1 MKNRGKEQFLARR
14 LSFRELDFVDTVEAS
29 IEHSY
34 PNKFEFV
41 NQLNYIGIKVKGSHF
56 SPFLFKKPGS
66 KLIFHY
72 FKAETKSFE
81 NTIIK
86 HFDSGELDF
95 IVDTIKK
102 RFSENDQIN
111 VFQNDSEPHFLGQ
124 ANEKEHKF
132 LIDFKRTVEIMY
144 PKTFSFVNRIHYYE
158 MRYIRH
164 SDALFQ
170 FRRKQEKL
178 LFISKVGC
186 TRNQIVEITDYT
198 EQYLDKALR
207 LVVATLQAQRNEQL
221 ITAQPLENT
230 ASSFPESLETEQRR
244 FVMSF
249 KNIIE
254 EHYPN
259 VFDVFID
266 KKYLSFKERKH
277 NHPLFWFMKKK
288 GQLVFHCHPK
298 NEDTIALEI
307 KTIGKETLLDAITLA
322 KNTADSYRI
331 YAIDDK
337 KQQGSKKEEK
347 ETAKPAQAKE
357 PKTAYKDP
365 QIYSFIKNEI
375 LGLDYKALPSI
386 KALCRNVKAYL
397 LNAINEAAN
406 KNYDNAL
413 ECCEKE
419 LFFGKKLE
427 WSAASWSRDAKVV
440 YRYFKANTL
449 VERIKDYEET
459 HEVTYIKNQP
469 ALLQHLFGSINDYT
483 PINYASDLYFN
494 EPLPKILVDSL
505 SDILANFKG
514 YESN

>member
-14 LSFRELDFVDTVEAS
+14 LSFRELDFIDTVEAS
-29 IEHSY
+29 VEHSC

-56 SPFLFKKPGS
+56 SPFLFKKPDS

-81 NTIIK
+81 NTTIK
-86 HFDSGELDF
+86 HFDSSELDF
-95 IVDTIKK
+95 IVNTIKN
-102 RFSENDQIN
+102 RFSENEQVN
-111 VFQNDSEPHFLGQ
+111 VFQNNGEHHFLDQ
-124 ANEKEHKF
+124 SNEKEKKF
-132 LIDFKRTVEIMY
+132 LNDFKKTIEIMY
-144 PKTFSFVNRIHYYE
+144 PKTFHIVNRTHYYGIHYLKQSK
-158 MRYIRH
+158 M
-164 SDALFQ
+164 LFQ
-170 FRRKQEKL
+170 FSRKNDTL
-178 LFISKVGC
+178 LFISKSEH
-186 TRNQIVEITDYT
+186 TFNQIVEISNYS
-198 EQYLDKALR
+198 EQYLDKALK
-207 LVVATLQAQRNEQL
+207 LVTRTLQSQRSEQL
-221 ITAQPLENT
+221 IAVEPLNNST
-230 ASSFPESLETEQRR
+230 SSFPESLETEQRR
-244 FVMSF
+244 LVMSF

-254 EHYPN
+254 EHYPK

-277 NHPLFWFMKKK
+277 NYPLFWFMKKK
-288 GQLVFHCHPK
+288 GQLVFQCHPK
-298 NEDTIALEI
+298 NEDSMVLEI
-307 KTIGKETLLDAITLA
+307 KTIGKETLLDAIKLA
-322 KNTADSYRI
+322 KITADSYRI

-337 KQQGSKKEEK
+337 KQQDSKKEEK
-347 ETAKPAQAKE
+347 ETAKSVPAKE
-357 PKTAYKDP
+357 PKAAYKDP

-375 LGLDYKALPSI
+375 LGLDYKAFPSI
-386 KALCRNVKAYL
+386 KALCRNVKSYL
-397 LNAINEAAN
+397 LNTINEATN
-406 KNYDNAL
+406 KNYENAL

-427 WSAASWSRDAKVV
+427 WSVASWSRDAKVV

-494 EPLPKILVDSL
+494 DPLPKILVDSL